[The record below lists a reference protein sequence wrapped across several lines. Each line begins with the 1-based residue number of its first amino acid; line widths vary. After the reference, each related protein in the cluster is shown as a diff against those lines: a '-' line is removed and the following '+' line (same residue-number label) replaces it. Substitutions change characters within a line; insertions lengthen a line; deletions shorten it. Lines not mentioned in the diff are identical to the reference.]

1 MATMNS
7 GLGGPAGYGENV
19 FSTTTKT
26 AGNNDDG
33 SVFVDISSVFGS
45 GLDFF
50 GTTYTGLYVN
60 SNGNISFGSAF
71 TDYQTGDLSAETASL
86 IAPFFGDVN
95 INNGGEIYWDLDP
108 TAGTVTITWDGVA
121 PYSGTGNN
129 SFQIVLTD
137 LGGGDFSVD
146 FIYENIEWTTGY
158 TQVAQAGITDGGTND
173 YELDGSGNATA
184 MADYENTDFGSGDDA
199 GSTSFVFAGGGFS
212 VPDGVITGTSGN
224 DIIDATYTDPDGD
237 VVDGGDGTGPSGNED
252 VIAGRGG
259 DDTIEAGDEDDVVYG
274 GGGAD
279 TIDGGDGDDIIYGG
293 DGDYTETLVLDWSA
307 EGADGTSLAAGFTQD
322 TGGIEV
328 SVSFVNDGNNNP
340 TYLVESTDTTY
351 VGTGEDFDPNSSLRL
366 FGNGDAAT
374 STTTIDFAAATGSDF
389 LDEVE
394 NVTFRLNDV
403 DWGSGNHTDIITVN
417 AFDADGNPV
426 TVTIT
431 PDGGDTVSG
440 NTITA
445 NTVANTQAQAD
456 GSVLI
461 EIAGPVAQI
470 EIIYVNGQGGTQAV
484 WVSNLHFEA
493 VPDPALDEADI
504 ITGGAGADT
513 IYGEA
518 GDDVIDGGA
527 GADTIFGGAGD
538 DTITLGAGDVA
549 TGGAGDDIFILD
561 PTGALGGPGAT
572 ITITGS
578 EIDEDGIG
586 DSLNFSGLISAG
598 DITYTTPESGS
609 VTLAD
614 GTVVTF
620 SDIENVFICFTEG
633 AMIATP
639 LGDRMIQTLRPG
651 DLVLTRDHGPQP
663 VRWIG
668 SSTLPG
674 TGRAAPIRFA
684 RGAFGNT
691 RPFFVSP
698 QHRMLYVGGDATLY
712 FDHPEV
718 MVPAKHLVN
727 GGSIRPL
734 DRVSVTYCHLMLDRH
749 EVILADGVWSESFHP
764 GAEGLGT
771 LDPRAREAMFAAF
784 PELREDPRRYGDTAR
799 TVLKSWEARVLRAA

>member
-19 FSTTTKT
+19 FSTTTKD

-33 SVFVDISSVFGS
+33 SVYVDISSVFGS
-45 GLDFF
+45 GIDFF

-71 TDYQTGDLSAETASL
+71 TDYQTGDLSSETTPL

-95 INNGGEIYWDLDP
+95 INSGGEIYWDLDA

-129 SFQIVLTD
+129 SFQVVLTST
-137 LGGGDFSVD
+137 GGGDFNAE
-146 FIYENIEWTTGY
+146 FIYETIEWTTGY
-158 TQVAQAGITDGGTND
+158 NQVAEAGITDGGAND
-173 YELDGSGNATA
+173 YELQGSGDATQ
-184 MADYENTDFGSGDDA
+184 MADYETTEFGNGDNA
-199 GSTSFVFAGGGFS
+199 GAANFNFSSGGFS
-212 VPDGVITGTSGN
+212 VLDGVVTGTSGA
-224 DIIDATYTDPDGD
+224 DVIDASYTDPDGD
-237 VVDGGDGTGPSGNED
+237 VVDGGDGSGAAGNED
-252 VIAGRGG
+252 IIAGQGG

-279 TIDGGDGDDIIYGG
+279 TIDGGDGDDTIYGG
-293 DGDYTETLVLDWSA
+293 GGDYADAQVLDWSA

-328 SVSFVNDGNNNP
+328 SVSFTDDGNNNP
-340 TYLVESTDTTY
+340 VYQVETSDTTY
-351 VGTGEDFDPNSSLRL
+351 VGAGEDIDPNSALYL
-366 FGNGDAAT
+366 YGDGDGAT
-374 STTTIDFAAATGSDF
+374 STATIDFAAATGTDF

-394 NVTFRLNDV
+394 NVTFRINDI
-403 DWGSGNHTDIITVN
+403 DWGLLNHTDIITVN

-445 NTVANTQAQAD
+445 SNVGNTQAEAD
-456 GSVLI
+456 GSALI

-470 EIIYVNGQGGTQAV
+470 EISYENGQGGTQAI
-484 WVSNLHFEA
+484 WVSNLLFDA
-493 VPDPALDEADI
+493 VPDPSLDGADTI
-504 ITGGAGADT
+504 DGGAGDDT
-513 IYGEA
+513 IYGER

-527 GADTIFGGAGD
+527 GADTIDGGDGD

-549 TGGAGDDIFILD
+549 TGGAGDDVFILD
-561 PTGALGGPGAT
+561 PTGALGGPGST
-572 ITITGS
+572 ITITGN
-578 EIDEDGIG
+578 ETGEDGVG
-586 DSLNFSGLISAG
+586 DSLNFSNLIDAG

-614 GTVVTF
+614 GTTVTF

-633 AMIATP
+633 ARVSTP
-639 LGDRMIQTLRPG
+639 RGERAIETLIPG

-663 VRWIG
+663 LRWVG
-668 SSTLPG
+668 ASTIAG

-684 RGAFGNT
+684 RGAFGNA
-691 RPFFVSP
+691 RPFLVSP

-712 FDHPEV
+712 FASPEV

-727 GGSIRPL
+727 GGSVRQVEQAS
-734 DRVSVTYCHLMLDRH
+734 VSYYHLLFDRH
-749 EVILADGVWSESFHP
+749 EVIRADGAWSESFHP
-764 GAEGLGT
+764 GAQGLET
-771 LDPRAREAMFAAF
+771 LGPRTRDTLFTAF
-784 PELREDPRRYGDTAR
+784 PDLRADPNRYGDTAR
-799 TVLKSWEARVLRAA
+799 TVLRGWEARVLRAA